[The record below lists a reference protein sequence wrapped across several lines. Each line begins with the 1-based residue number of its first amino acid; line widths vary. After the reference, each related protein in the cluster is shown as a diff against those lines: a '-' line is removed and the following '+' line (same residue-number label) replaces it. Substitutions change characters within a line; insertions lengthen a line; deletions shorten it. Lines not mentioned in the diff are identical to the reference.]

1 METRRLGSTGHMS
14 TVIAFGAYAI
24 GGMTQEDADRTIE
37 YVLERGVN
45 HIDVA
50 PSYAEAELR
59 LGDWLKRHP
68 SPDIFIGCKT
78 EKRDKAGAREEL
90 LRSLDRF
97 GRDRHDLFQLHAVCN
112 ADDLAACFA
121 PGGSME
127 AILEARDEG
136 LVEHIGITGHGW
148 QSPAT
153 HLAALD
159 RFPFATVMT
168 SCNRMMAERP
178 EYLADWNRLLDRCT
192 RDDIGVHVLKA
203 TAKGPWAGRTPTH
216 NTWYEPLTEAA
227 DVQRAISWMLTQ
239 PVTTLCSAGDASLLP
254 GIIDAAETWRQVD
267 QASIDHLLSDPGY
280 ADFFDAA

>member
-14 TVIAFGAYAI
+14 TVMTFGAYAI
-24 GGMTQEDADRTIE
+24 GDMSQQDADRAIE
-37 YVLERGVN
+37 TVLARGVN

-68 SPDIFIGCKT
+68 NPDIFVGCKT
-78 EKRDKAGAREEL
+78 EKRDKAEAREEL

-97 GRDRHDLFQLHAVCN
+97 GRDSHDLFQLHAVCTPEHL
-112 ADDLAACFA
+112 DACFA

-136 LVEHIGITGHGW
+136 LVKHIGITGHGW
-148 QSPAT
+148 ESPAV

-168 SCNRMMAERP
+168 SCNRMMASRP
-178 EYLADWNRLLDRCT
+178 EYLADWQALLARCE
-192 RDDIGVHVLKA
+192 RDDVGVHVLKA
-203 TAKGPWAGRTPTH
+203 SAKGPWGDRTPTH
-216 NTWYEPLTEAA
+216 NTWYEPLTDAG
-227 DVQRAISWMLTQ
+227 DVRRAVAWLLAQ
-239 PVTTLCSAGDASLLP
+239 PVTTFCSAGDTTLLP
-254 GIIDAAETWRQVD
+254 DLLDAADRWREVD
-267 QASIDHLLSDPGY
+267 PAMIDSLLSDPGY
-280 ADFFDAA
+280 TDFFDAA